1 MEWKE
6 AIERL
11 RNFRTQEANLIA
23 TLLEDMAKDG
33 GEKEELDRLA
43 IFLDELSRFSLY
55 AKSLLGHVTYIR
67 KTNY

>member
-1 MEWKE
+1 MTALGET
-6 AIERL
+6 AL
-11 RNFRTQEANLIA
+11 REVH
-23 TLLEDMAKDG
+23 LEDMAKDG

-67 KTNY
+67 KTNDNAL